1 MIIGA
6 GVGGLTAAMRL
17 QHAGVQVTL
26 YEKQQGPG
34 GRCGR
39 VEFDGFRFDLGPTIL
54 LMPFV
59 LEQTFA
65 SVGRKLSDELKL
77 TRCDPHYR
85 VHYRDGSR
93 FTLHS
98 EPNAMAAELER
109 LEPGSAQRYRDF
121 LEHGRKQ
128 NDIAFERFI
137 TRHFEGLFDFVTP
150 SNVPRIVQV
159 GALQRLWSHVS
170 KFFKDDRLK
179 QALSFQ
185 TMYLGISP
193 WEAPAVFSLLPFT
206 EANHGIWFPEGGLHA
221 VPLALER
228 VCREEGVSLNYSR
241 GVRRVLTDSSGRAI
255 GVELEDGTKDLADAV
270 VCNADYAW
278 AVDTLLTGAVREKRK
293 QSVEKRKFTSSG
305 LMLYLGVKGRVE
317 PLLHHNVFFGRDFRT
332 SFDDIFE
339 KLRVPSDVS
348 FYVNAPSRTGNGFAP
363 EGHDALYV
371 LVPVP
376 HTAEGAQKIDW
387 KIEGPRVR
395 EQVLTRLAAEGYGD
409 LRERIVSERMIT
421 PDDWRTEHFLAR
433 GSNFG
438 LAQNFWQI
446 GPFRPRVNDPDVE
459 GLFWCGAS
467 IQPGTGV
474 PTVMLS
480 AKFAVDAVLK
490 QLNVPTSE
498 ANEAVAQ
505 SVRIAAIEAVASAPA
520 GEGRGEGQ
528 STARA
533 SP

>member
-1 MIIGA
+1 MKRAIVIGA

-17 QHAGVQVTL
+17 QHAGVQVSL
-26 YEKQQGPG
+26 FEKQAGPG

-59 LEQTFA
+59 LEETFA
-65 SVGRKLSDELKL
+65 SVGRKLSDVLQL

-109 LEPGSAQRYRDF
+109 LEPGAALRYLDF
-121 LEHGRKQ
+121 LAHGRTQ
-128 NDIAFERFI
+128 HEVAFERFI
-137 TRHFEGLFDFVTP
+137 SRHFEGFFDFVTP

-170 KFFKDDRLK
+170 KFFKDERLK

-206 EANHGIWFPEGGLHA
+206 EANHGIWFPDGGLHA

-228 VCREEGVSLNYSR
+228 VCKEEGVALHYGR
-241 GVRRVLTDSSGRAI
+241 GVRRVLVDAQGRAT
-255 GVELEDGTKDLADAV
+255 GVELEDGTHELADAV

-278 AVDTLLTGAVREKRK
+278 AVNTLLPEPLKDKRTRAVER
-293 QSVEKRKFTSSG
+293 RKFTSSG
-305 LMLYLGVKGRVE
+305 LMLYLGVKGKVE
-317 PLLHHNVFFGRDFRT
+317 PLLHHNVFFGRDFRG

-339 KLRVPSDVS
+339 RLRVPDDVS
-348 FYVNAPSRTGNGFAP
+348 FYVNAPSRTGGGFAP

-376 HTAEGAQKIDW
+376 HTAEGEGRIDW
-387 KIEGPRVR
+387 KQEGPRVR
-395 EQVLTRLAAEGYGD
+395 EQVLTRLASEGYGD
-409 LRERIVSERMIT
+409 LRERIVAERMIT
-421 PDDWRTEHFLAR
+421 PDDWQSQHFLAR

-480 AKFAVDAVLK
+480 ARFAVDAVL
-490 QLNVPTSE
+490 QRLAGPR
-498 ANEAVAQ
+498 VA
-505 SVRIAAIEAVASAPA
+505 A
-520 GEGRGEGQ
+520 
-528 STARA
+528 
-533 SP
+533 